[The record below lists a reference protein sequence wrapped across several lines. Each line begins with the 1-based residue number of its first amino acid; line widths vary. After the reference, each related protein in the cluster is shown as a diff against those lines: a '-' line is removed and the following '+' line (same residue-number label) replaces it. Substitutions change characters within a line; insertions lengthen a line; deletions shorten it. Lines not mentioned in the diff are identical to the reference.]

1 MIFATLQRMLHLLF
15 LLSVQP
21 TQALAPSAVYTWIEE
36 SSSTAHAEFFHDY
49 GMLSEDFHQL
59 LQIWSTTQLKRSAK
73 SSLTLHQQ
81 DKCTEGALFKSMNP
95 KTVAPS
101 GSELEQR
108 FIESLFLIE
117 SSYCLPNVTLQ
128 KSYDV
133 FMSKEFRLDV
143 MPQVVGFTKNGSSSC
158 VQSDGV
164 TGILLPSEYCTYNRH
179 IQDSQSIVVRTSLSS
194 AFNDK
199 AHQPLYFREEV
210 IVFSQLSTGVAVYR
224 ATFSRSKDLGTTTK
238 YLLRNTVSSS
248 QSNIRDGYYEWL
260 NKPQ

>member
-1 MIFATLQRMLHLLF
+1 MIFATLQSMLHLLI

-21 TQALAPSAVYTWIEE
+21 TQALTPSAVYAWIEE
-36 SSSTAHAEFFHDY
+36 SSSTTHPEFFHDY
-49 GMLSEDFHQL
+49 GTLSEDFHMHL
-59 LQIWSTTQLKRSAK
+59 LNWSRTQLKRSAK

-101 GSELEQR
+101 GSDLEQR
-108 FIESLFLIE
+108 FVESLFLIE
-117 SSYCLPNVTLQ
+117 SSYCLPNVNLR
-128 KSYDV
+128 KAYDV
-133 FMSKEFRLDV
+133 FMSTEFRLDV
-143 MPQVVGFTKNGSSSC
+143 MPQVVGFTKTGSVSC
-158 VQSDGV
+158 VESAGV
-164 TGILLPSEYCTYNRH
+164 TGILLPSKYCTYNRH
-179 IQDSQSIVVRTSLSS
+179 IEDAQSIVVRTSLSS
-194 AFNDK
+194 AYTDE

-260 NKPQ
+260 NQR